1 MSFQNK
7 HQVLRHPISNQIVRE
22 MIAKALR
29 FEHRNDVSK
38 IKHTCLRTGINLNTI
53 SKWYSLRNVPSSSHL
68 LILASLYPEVLRGVL
83 EIIGRNDVW
92 GYCVMN
98 NIPNKMF
105 PTITAQSN
113 CDAFYRDK
121 YVHIDVIVKFDMAL
135 KLNQRQLWFIGE
147 LQNGKHIGANEI
159 AKTWQKSYRTS
170 KRDIQGLTKIG
181 LVDRIGARK
190 NGYYS
195 LNQGV
200 V

>member
-1 MSFQNK
+1 
-7 HQVLRHPISNQIVRE
+7 
-22 MIAKALR
+22 
-29 FEHRNDVSK
+29 
-38 IKHTCLRTGINLNTI
+38 
-53 SKWYSLRNVPSSSHL
+53 
-68 LILASLYPEVLRGVL
+68 
-83 EIIGRNDVW
+83 
-92 GYCVMN
+92 
-98 NIPNKMF
+98 
-105 PTITAQSN
+105 
-113 CDAFYRDK
+113 
-121 YVHIDVIVKFDMAL
+121 MAL

-147 LQNGKHIGANEI
+147 LQNGKHIGVNEI